1 MVMSPGVRFL
11 LLRLEPKACAVA
23 HELNLLGKLDD
34 YSCNS
39 PNVTASEGLHSTLL
53 IYTLMGGGCHTI
65 RTSFFPSPQRS
76 KIGCPPSIS
85 TFFVTHFER
94 FLNVWRRAKTAE
106 HRGLEP

>member
-53 IYTLMGGGCHTI
+53 IYTLMGGGSHAI
-65 RTSFFPSPQRS
+65 RTSFFPF
-76 KIGCPPSIS
+76 PSEVKDRLPS
-85 TFFVTHFER
+85 VHLYLLCYSF
-94 FLNVWRRAKTAE
+94 
-106 HRGLEP
+106 